1 MDELDE
7 RLLAR
12 LRDDARESY
21 VNLARDLGTS
31 EGTIRARIKKLVE
44 DGTIRKFTIRTAGAN
59 IKTIIEVSVETNV
72 DTGRLTEQI
81 VDWDGVDSVYE
92 VSGDFDIVIV
102 AEATHTEQLNQTIE
116 RIRQLPN
123 VQSTRSRLILKEL

>member
-7 RLLAR
+7 RLLHL
-12 LRDDARESY
+12 LRDDARASY
-21 VNLARDLGTS
+21 VNLARELGTS
-31 EGTIRARIKKLVE
+31 EGTVRARIKKLVD

-59 IKTIIEVSVETNV
+59 IKTVIEVSVETNV
-72 DTGRLTEQI
+72 DTGDLTAQI
-81 VDWDGVDSVYE
+81 VDWGGVDAVYE
-92 VSGDFDIVIV
+92 VSGDYDIVIV
-102 AEATHTEQLNQTIE
+102 AQANHTGELNAIIE